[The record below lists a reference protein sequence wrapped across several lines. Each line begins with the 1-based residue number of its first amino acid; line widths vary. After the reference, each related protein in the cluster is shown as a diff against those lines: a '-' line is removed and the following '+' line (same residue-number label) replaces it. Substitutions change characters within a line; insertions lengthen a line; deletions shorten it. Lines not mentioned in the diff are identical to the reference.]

1 MQKKAGLFSI
11 AAVFALGGC
20 VAPMVSQQNITDLKG
35 EVAQLQ
41 IQFDELQKKHA
52 DLYAKADTE
61 FVSLDA
67 INAAIADLQNRVS
80 ALNQSVGE
88 LKTTVKKV
96 EASEKTEALL
106 PSDLYQNSY
115 SDYSMGK
122 YDLAYQGFKSFID
135 KYPNAEL
142 APQAQFY
149 MGECFYSKKQWQ
161 KALDEY
167 AKIEEKYKKSDLIAT
182 AKLKTALCYEQL
194 GKADEAMN
202 VFGSVVKEFPQSPES
217 LTAKDKIRKYNNA
230 QNRQQQ

>member
-1 MQKKAGLFSI
+1 MKKNSFVFL
-11 AAVFALGGC
+11 VFATFLLSGC
-20 VAPMVSQQNITDLKG
+20 VAPIVSQQNISDLKG

-41 IQFDELQKKHA
+41 IQFNELQKNHA

-67 INAAIADLQNRVS
+67 VNAAIADLQNRLSV
-80 ALNQSVGE
+80 LNQTVSE
-88 LKTTVKKV
+88 LKTAVKKAESSERA
-96 EASEKTEALL
+96 EAVL

-122 YDLAYQGFKSFID
+122 YDLAYKGFKSFID

-142 APQAQFY
+142 APQSQFY

-161 KALDEY
+161 NALDEY
-167 AKIEEKYKKSDLIAT
+167 SKIEEKYKKSDLIPT
-182 AKLKTALCYEQL
+182 ARLKTALCYEQM
-194 GKADEAMN
+194 GKLDDAMN
-202 VFGSVVKEFPQSPES
+202 IFGSVVKDFPQSPES

-230 QNRQQQ
+230 QNRQ